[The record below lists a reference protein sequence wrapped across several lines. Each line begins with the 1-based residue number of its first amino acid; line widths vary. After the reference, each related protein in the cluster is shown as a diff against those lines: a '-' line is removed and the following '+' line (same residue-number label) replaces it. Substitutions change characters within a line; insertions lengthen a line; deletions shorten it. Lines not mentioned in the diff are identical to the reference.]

1 MDDLLLDWLLVC
13 LVGGAFGF
21 WRAWQLA
28 AESERWADRIL
39 KDATDHGRELERT
52 PEHTK
57 VLRAE
62 TLVVGTSVWAAIAGG
77 FAGVLMLALGVEG

>member
-21 WRAWQLA
+21 WRAWRLA

-39 KDATDHGRELERT
+39 KEATDDGRGMERT
-52 PEHTK
+52 PDHAK

-62 TLVVGTSVWAAIAGG
+62 TLVVGTGVWAAIAGG
-77 FAGVLMLALGVEG
+77 FAGVLILALGVEG